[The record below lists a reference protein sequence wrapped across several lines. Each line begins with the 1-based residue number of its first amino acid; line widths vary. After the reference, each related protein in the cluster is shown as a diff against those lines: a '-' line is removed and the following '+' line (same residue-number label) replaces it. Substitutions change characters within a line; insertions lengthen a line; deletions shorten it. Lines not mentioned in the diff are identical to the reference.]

1 MNIAK
6 YEFSDKAQFQT
17 KLDALY
23 TENEEGEKIPN
34 QKFAVVELG
43 HIVLTQGTYDEDGN
57 EVTAPILSDN
67 YCVDMAWWGLD
78 GHPYGWK
85 SYAIDISEGQGV
97 HSFSGVDYQSHKF

>member
-23 TENEEGEKIPN
+23 TINDEGEKIPN

-43 HIVLTQGTYDEDGN
+43 HIVLEQGKYDAEGN
-57 EVTAPILSDN
+57 EVKSPKLSDK
-67 YCVDMAWWGLD
+67 YSVDMAWWD
-78 GHPYGWK
+78 IEDHPYGWK
-85 SYAIDISEGQGV
+85 SYAIDIAEGQGV
-97 HSFSGVDYQSHKF
+97 HSFAGVDYQTHKF